1 MQPFLN
7 KERIEKYLTQQEKI
21 ETIVKA
27 LDSKKGDDIQVLKI
41 KDLTIISDYFVIAN
55 GNSSTQTKALADE
68 VEFRMKEKGIMPDRT
83 EGYQSSNWIIL
94 DYDDIIVH
102 VFYKETRSYYNLE
115 RLWSDAEQI
124 DISDY
129 VTEN

>member
-1 MQPFLN
+1 
-7 KERIEKYLTQQEKI
+7 LTQQEKI

-27 LDSKKGDDIQVLKI
+27 LDLKKADDIQVLKI

-55 GNSSTQTKALADE
+55 GNSSTQTRALAEE
-68 VEFRMKEKGIMPDRT
+68 VEFKMKEQGIMPDRT
-83 EGYQSSNWIIL
+83 EGYQGSNWIIL

-102 VFYKETRSYYNLE
+102 VFYKETRNYYNLE
-115 RLWSDAEQI
+115 RLWSDAEKI
-124 DISDY
+124 DISDL